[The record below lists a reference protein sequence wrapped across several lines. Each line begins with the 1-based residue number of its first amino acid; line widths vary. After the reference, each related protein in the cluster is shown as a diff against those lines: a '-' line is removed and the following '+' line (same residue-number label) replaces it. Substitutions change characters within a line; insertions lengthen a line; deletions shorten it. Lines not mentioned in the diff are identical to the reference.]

1 MNQVVKAYKLP
12 KIYVFLPTQL
22 MFYPLY
28 LNLMIYKSELNADI
42 FIKKFYKLTS
52 KKCPNDIGNI
62 LCTIKI
68 IP

>member
-12 KIYVFLPTQL
+12 KIYVFLPIQL
-22 MFYPLY
+22 IFYILY
-28 LNLMIYKSELNADI
+28 LNLMNYKSQLNGDT

-52 KKCPNDIGNI
+52 KKCPIDIGSFI
-62 LCTIKI
+62 CTIKI